1 MRNMIVI
8 VDDMDMNRE
17 ILTEIMEDEYDVLE
31 ADNGRTGLE
40 LINIHKDEVVA
51 ILLDLVMP
59 EMDGFAVLKELQASE
74 DLRKIPVLIIS
85 GESSVN
91 IERRCFDYG
100 ISDFIRKPFDNML
113 TKKRVKNTADL
124 FTYQDSL
131 EEKVEKQTVTLRKQY
146 KLLRSQ
152 ADRLR
157 KRNENMIDVLGNVV
171 ESRNLESGEHI
182 MRVKGYTRI
191 MAGEMMRNF
200 PEYGLTPEQ
209 IRIIVS
215 ASSLHDIGKIAIPD
229 SILLKPGRLT
239 PEEFDI
245 MKTHTTKGCEML
257 ENLNDIW
264 DDEYGMAGYEI
275 CRHHHERYDGRGYPD
290 GLKGD
295 DIPISAQVVSI
306 ADVYDA
312 LVNER
317 CYKTAIPKD
326 KAFDM
331 IMNGECGT
339 FSPKLLQCFRNARE
353 DFETL
358 ADAQTD
364 DMA

>member
-8 VDDMDMNRE
+8 VDDMEMNRE
-17 ILTEIMEDEYDVLE
+17 ILSEIMGDEYEILLAE
-31 ADNGRTGLE
+31 NGQTGLDLITLHKEE
-40 LINIHKDEVVA
+40 LAA

-59 EMDGFAVLKELQASE
+59 VMDGFDVLKELQLSE
-74 DLRKIPVLIIS
+74 ELKKIPVLIIS
-85 GESSVN
+85 GERSVN
-91 IERRCFDYG
+91 IEKRCFDYG

-113 TKKRVKNTADL
+113 IKKRVKNAVDL
-124 FTYQDSL
+124 FHHQEYL
-131 EEKVEKQTVTLRKQY
+131 EEKVEKQTATLRKQY

-157 KRNENMIDVLGNVV
+157 RSNENIIDVLGNVV
-171 ESRNLESGEHI
+171 ESRNLESGEHV

-191 MAGEMMRNF
+191 LAQEMMQEF
-200 PEYGLTPEQ
+200 PEYELTPEQ

-239 PEEFDI
+239 NEEFDI
-245 MKTHTTKGCEML
+245 MKTHTTKGCEVL
-257 ENLNDIW
+257 ENIKDVW
-264 DDEYGMAGYEI
+264 DDEYGLVSYEI

-317 CYKTAIPKD
+317 CYKAAFTKE
-326 KAFDM
+326 KAYEM
-331 IMNGECGT
+331 IMNGECGV
-339 FSPKLLQCFRNARE
+339 FSPKLLKCFGNVKEA
-353 DFETL
+353 FEHF
-358 ADAQTD
+358 ADEKPD
-364 DMA
+364 ER